1 MADLGN
7 QKIKNTYQFVLQADG
22 SGNVQKLDGT
32 TPSLIFNSPITY
44 NVGTPQAGLV
54 LKSDATGGVSWGA
67 VTFSG
72 DVYISGGSIVGDT
85 IELKPSSGGTLSI
98 PGLSFSAN
106 SNGTI
111 GNAPRNKNVGIG
123 TPTPNEP
130 LTVVGN
136 ISASTNV
143 YSNNLVLKAN
153 AGGTSFGQITP
164 DVNHGTIKFMTKPP
178 GTADNGES
186 LIISQDLIEAKA
198 SPGTGTLVSYMKLQ
212 PADGGQDIISF
223 NDANNDIDFA
233 IKSDN
238 VIAFKLDAAKDMMA
252 FRDYVGIGYSA
263 DKWPTNNG
271 SIAGT
276 PTYQLRVAG
285 KTLLSGLT
293 TPLTVVGDI
302 SATTIIQGSEFNS
315 KSITGYKIN
324 NNKLLWVDG
333 GDTQLGNASFDTD
346 ILGTTINL
354 HSITSGGTMNLSQKL
369 GVSGKTFLGTIDAAG
384 DSYTNDKILVAQSN
398 GEVEY
403 LTTAQLK
410 ADIGDEDYWTAS
422 TTGGHIINSGLT
434 SNVGIGT
441 DKPNEKLTV
450 FGSMSASTSIHSG
463 NWSQSTNYIKYKN
476 DNRIFFPDNDT
487 SSIPNILYGFWG
499 MLDSGVFSW
508 GTGEDMKIYHTG
520 SAGLID
526 NNTGSLTIS
535 SSEIILGDAVS
546 EVEVRDNLKV
556 NDDLTV
562 NNDNLYVHSTN
573 ERVGIKA
580 LNPDALLTVSGDSST
595 GFTAYNLNGGN
606 ATFSNGFTRVRFNN
620 GANTND
626 LSPGDQLQVVDANG
640 DTYIVSV
647 NTVNDG
653 ENIFLAVSFPGETIN
668 ATSFNYNGAPPFSK
682 LFKVYNGVNPSFQV
696 SGDTVMSG
704 TTDLLDIF
712 SRVGMSGTVTSVA
725 ISGTDGIDVDSG
737 SPITDSGT
745 ITLGLSSIDATKIA
759 NGSVTNTE
767 FQYINTLSSNA
778 QTQLDAKLP
787 LAGGTMA
794 GAIAMGTNKITALGE
809 GTDDSD
815 AVTKG
820 YVDTQD
826 IANRYWSATTT
837 GGHIVNSGLT
847 GNVGIGTDTPSALLD
862 VKGTTNITQRLGVS
876 GETAVGG
883 AVHTSTSFVV
893 GNATLTTSELD
904 ISSGNFTLDVE
915 GDITIDANGAD
926 IILSDDGTD
935 FGRFKRDTSDF
946 VIKSETNN
954 KDILFKGQDA
964 GGTITALQLDMSEA
978 GTAIFNHDIV
988 IADDG
993 FIGSASD
1000 TDAIQIEA
1008 DGDVVLSQG
1017 LTVTQITNFLSAA
1030 RLGDATKIQFGAGYD
1045 AELYVSGDDFY
1056 IDQTTSDKDII
1067 FKGTDGASDIT
1078 ALTLDMSEAGKA
1090 IFNAGATFGAE
1101 VAMGTNKITGVGDPT
1116 AAQDV
1121 TTKTYVENNGRYIQ
1135 NTTFSLK
1142 ILSSNNWVGFNAS
1155 TGGLNSS
1162 GFFNT
1167 DTGASSL
1174 VDLYSYYDDNSNVFF
1189 MVPYAGKIQRLV
1201 IQGGFSAGGAVNDNV
1216 EVELAKA
1223 SVSDGGVKGSWSQVT
1238 GFTKTLPDSN
1248 SKRFI
1253 WDAPNLDTSVSQYDV
1268 FLLAFKGEDSI
1279 NNFITASV
1287 IMEFTYTIT

>member
-7 QKIKNTYQFVLQADG
+7 QKIKDTYQFVLQTDPSGNLQNLTGGTPNPLIVNNNLRYLDGNQADG
-22 SGNVQKLDGT
+22 YVLLSDSSGN
-32 TPSLIFNSPITY
+32 
-44 NVGTPQAGLV
+44 A
-54 LKSDATGGVSWGA
+54 SWGPVA
-67 VTFSG
+67 FSG
-72 DVYISGGSIVGDT
+72 DVYVTGGSINSTT
-85 IELKPSSGGTLSI
+85 IQLNVSSGGTVSI
-98 PGLSFSAN
+98 PGLSWSSSTSGHISN
-106 SNGTI
+106 SGLT
-111 GNAPRNKNVGIG
+111 GNVGIG
-123 TPTPNEP
+123 TPTPNKK
-130 LTVVGN
+130 LTVVGD

-153 AGGTSFGQITP
+153 AGGTDYGQITP

-178 GTADNGES
+178 GTVDNGES

-198 SPGTGTLVSYMKLQ
+198 SPATGTLVSYMKLQ
-212 PADGGQDIISF
+212 PVDGGQDIISF
-223 NDANNDIDFA
+223 NDANNDIDFI

-238 VIAFKLDAAKDMMA
+238 QVAFKLDAAKDMMA
-252 FRDYVGIGYSA
+252 FRDYVGISNSS
-263 DKWPTNNG
+263 DKWPTDTG
-271 SIAGT
+271 GLAGT
-276 PTYQLRVAG
+276 PKYQLRVIG
-285 KTLLSGLT
+285 QTLLSGVT
-293 TPLTVVGDI
+293 TPLEVMGNISGTTDLYLGSLTHTASTITAENKLTIKGHSSTNDYLTLENDYIHMFIDGASAFVVQNTPGDGQIILNASSKNMDTKIVTDDGTNAVHVDAALNLVRVRNKAIIGPGTPTDYNQSLYVSGSSLFYSGGTNHTNEGVVAVGNISGTTNLYIDDNMYSGTTNLLDIFASSGITNQDVYWSANTLGISNSGLTGNVGIGTSTPNKKLTVVGDI
-302 SATTIIQGSEFNS
+302 SGTTDLSVNNNITATTI
-315 KSITGYKIN
+315 
-324 NNKLLWVDG
+324 
-333 GDTQLGNASFDTD
+333 
-346 ILGTTINL
+346 
-354 HSITSGGTMNLSQKL
+354 SGATHLY
-369 GVSGKTFLGTIDAAG
+369 AG
-384 DSYTNDKILVAQSN
+384 DIQ
-398 GEVEY
+398 
-403 LTTAQLK
+403 
-410 ADIGDEDYWTAS
+410 
-422 TTGGHIINSGLT
+422 INSSGY
-434 SNVGIGT
+434 VV
-441 DKPNEKLTV
+441 K
-450 FGSMSASTSIHSG
+450 GS
-463 NWSQSTNYIKYKN
+463 
-476 DNRIFFPDNDT
+476 DNRMFFPTTDT
-487 SSIPNILYGFWG
+487 SSVPNLLYGYWG

-508 GTGEDMKIYHTG
+508 GTGEDLKIYHTG
-520 SAGLID
+520 SSGLID

-535 SSEIILGDAVS
+535 SSDIILGDAVS
-546 EVEVRDNLKV
+546 EVEVRDNLTV

-562 NNDNLYVHSTN
+562 HENLKVNTDTLYVDSSN
-573 ERVGIKA
+573 SKVGVKTSV
-580 LNPDALLTVSGDSST
+580 PDANLTVSGIT
-595 GFTAYNLNGGN
+595 GFTAYPMNGGT
-606 ATFSNGFTRVRFNN
+606 AQFSEGFTRVRFAGGTSPYTGN
-620 GANTND
+620 
-626 LSPGDQLQVVDANG
+626 LSGGDQIQVYDGDGNLQTVTVDYVG
-640 DTYIVSV
+640 DSD
-647 NTVNDG
+647 NF
-653 ENIFLAVSFPGETIN
+653 FLTSAFPTTSTA
-668 ATSFNYNGAPPFSK
+668 ATAFNYNGATITQV
-682 LFKVYNGVNPSFQV
+682 KVYKGTDPVFQV
-696 SGDTVMSG
+696 VGESIFSG
-704 TTDLLDIF
+704 TTNLLDIF
-712 SRVGMSGTVTSVA
+712 GQITADVNYWSGN
-725 ISGTDGIDVDSG
+725 TDGSISNTGLTNVSL
-737 SPITDSGT
+737 GT
-745 ITLGLSSIDATKIA
+745 SIA
-759 NGSVTNTE
+759 
-767 FQYINTLSSNA
+767 
-778 QTQLDAKLP
+778 
-787 LAGGTMA
+787 
-794 GAIAMGTNKITALGE
+794 
-809 GTDDSD
+809 
-815 AVTKG
+815 AV
-820 YVDTQD
+820 
-826 IANRYWSATTT
+826 
-837 GGHIVNSGLT
+837 SGLT
-847 GNVGIGTDTPSALLD
+847 VEGNISASTDVYCNKVIGT
-862 VKGTTNITQRLGVS
+862 N
-876 GETAVGG
+876 
-883 AVHTSTSFVV
+883 
-893 GNATLTTSELD
+893 
-904 ISSGNFTLDVE
+904 
-915 GDITIDANGAD
+915 ITIDASGDITLDADGAD
-926 IILSDDGTD
+926 IVLSDGGTD

-954 KDILFKGQDA
+954 KDIIFKGQD
-964 GGTITALQLDMSEA
+964 GGSTIAALTLDMSEA

-988 IADDG
+988 IADDAY
-993 FIGSASD
+993 IGSSSD

-1008 DGDVVLSQG
+1008 DGDIVLSQG

>member
-54 LKSDATGGVSWGA
+54 LKSDANGGVSWGA

-106 SNGTI
+106 SDGTI

-123 TPTPNEP
+123 TPTPNAP
-130 LTVVGN
+130 LTVVG
-136 ISASTNV
+136 
-143 YSNNLVLKAN
+143 
-153 AGGTSFGQITP
+153 G
-164 DVNHGTIKFMTKPP
+164 
-178 GTADNGES
+178 
-186 LIISQDLIEAKA
+186 
-198 SPGTGTLVSYMKLQ
+198 
-212 PADGGQDIISF
+212 
-223 NDANNDIDFA
+223 
-233 IKSDN
+233 
-238 VIAFKLDAAKDMMA
+238 
-252 FRDYVGIGYSA
+252 
-263 DKWPTNNG
+263 
-271 SIAGT
+271 
-276 PTYQLRVAG
+276 
-285 KTLLSGLT
+285 
-293 TPLTVVGDI
+293 I
-302 SATTIIQGSEFNS
+302 SATTLISG
-315 KSITGYKIN
+315 
-324 NNKLLWVDG
+324 
-333 GDTQLGNASFDTD
+333 TQ
-346 ILGTTINL
+346 I
-354 HSITSGGTMNLSQKL
+354 SGGTMNLSQKL

-434 SNVGIGT
+434 TSNVGIGT
-441 DKPNEKLTV
+441 STPNEKLTV
-450 FGSMSASTSIHSG
+450 VGDISGTTVLRIGSNTTHLKVQ
-463 NWSQSTNYIKYKN
+463 SQYIRYVESP
-476 DNRIFFPDNDT
+476 RIFFSSAPNVTPNLLYDNWRLND
-487 SSIPNILYGFWG
+487 SDHLYF
-499 MLDSGVFSW
+499 
-508 GTGEDMKIYHTG
+508 GTGNDLDIYHDG
-520 SAGLID
+520 SQSYID
-526 NNTGSLTIS
+526 NNTGTLNILS
-535 SSEIILGDAVS
+535 SAVKLGDTTS
-546 EVEVRDNLKV
+546 EVTVQDNLV
-556 NDDLTV
+556 VSDDLTV
-562 NNDNLYVHSTN
+562 NTDNLYVHSTN
-573 ERVGIKA
+573 ERVGIKT
-580 LNPDALLTVSGDSST
+580 LNPDAVLTVSGNSST

-606 ATFSNGFTRVRFNN
+606 AQFSNGFTRVRFTN
-620 GANTND
+620 GADTND
-626 LSPGDQLQVVDANG
+626 LSPGDQIQVVDGAG
-640 DTYIVSV
+640 DTFIVNV
-647 NTVNDG
+647 NTVNDSA
-653 ENIFLAVSFPGETIN
+653 NIFLTVSFPGDTIN
-668 ATSFNYNGAPPFSK
+668 ATSFNYNGELGAAK
-682 LFKVYNGVNPSFQV
+682 LFKVYDGTTPTFQV

-745 ITLGLSSIDATKIA
+745 ITLGLSGIDATKIA

-794 GAIAMGTNKITALGE
+794 GAIAMGTNKVTGMGDPTSAQ
-809 GTDDSD
+809 D
-815 AVTKG
+815 ATTKT
-820 YVDTQD
+820 YVDTKVGATD
-826 IANRYWSATTT
+826 YWSATTT

-883 AVHTSTSFVV
+883 AVHSSTSFVV

-1030 RLGDATKIQFGAGYD
+1030 RLDDAVKIQFGSGQD

-1067 FKGTDGASDIT
+1067 FKGTDGVSDIT
-1078 ALTLDMSEAGKA
+1078 ALTLDMSEAGA
-1090 IFNAGATFGAE
+1090 ATFNNKVTVGANP
-1101 VAMGTNKITGVGDPT
+1101 TNNM
-1116 AAQDV
+1116 DV
-1121 TTKTYVENNGRYIQ
+1121 VTKTYFENNGRYIE

-1142 ILSSNNWVGFNAS
+1142 ILSNNNWVGFNRS

-1167 DTGASSL
+1167 DTGASNL
-1174 VDLYSYYDDNSNVFF
+1174 TDLYAYYDDNDNVFF
-1189 MVPYAGKIQRLV
+1189 MVPYAGKIKRLL
-1201 IQGGFSAGGAVNDNV
+1201 IQGGFSAGAAVNDDI
-1216 EVELAKA
+1216 EVQLAKA
-1223 SVSDGGVKGSWSQVT
+1223 TVSDGAVKGSWTQVT

-1248 SKRFI
+1248 SKRFV
-1253 WDAPNLDTSVSQYDV
+1253 WDTCINCGAGGTDVGQFDV
-1268 FLLAFKGEDSI
+1268 FLLAFKGEDSVQ
-1279 NNFITASV
+1279 NFITASV

>member
-164 DVNHGTIKFMTKPP
+164 DVNQGTIKFMTKPP
-178 GTADNGES
+178 GTVDNGES

-198 SPGTGTLVSYMKLQ
+198 SPATGTLVSYMKLQ
-212 PADGGQDIISF
+212 PVDGGQDIISF

-315 KSITGYKIN
+315 TSITGYKIN

-487 SSIPNILYGFWG
+487 SSIPNLLYGFWG

-508 GTGEDMKIYHTG
+508 GSDEDMKIYHTG

-580 LNPDALLTVSGDSST
+580 LNPDALLTVSGNSST

-606 ATFSNGFTRVRFNN
+606 AQFSNGFTRVRFTN

-626 LSPGDQLQVVDANG
+626 LSPGDQIQVVDGGG

-647 NTVNDG
+647 NTVNDA
-653 ENIFLAVSFPGETIN
+653 ENIFLTVNFPGSTIN
-668 ATSFNYNGAPPFSK
+668 ATSFNYNGVPPFSK

-745 ITLGLSSIDATKIA
+745 ITLGLSNVDVTKIA
-759 NGSVTNTE
+759 NGTVTNTE

-778 QTQLDAKLP
+778 QTQLNARLP
-787 LAGGTMA
+787 LAGGTMTGDLSLGDNQINELA
-794 GAIAMGTNKITALGE
+794 EPALTN
-809 GTDDSD
+809 D
-815 AVTKG
+815 AATKG
-820 YVDTQD
+820 YVDTQVGATD
-826 IANRYWSATTT
+826 YWSATTT

-862 VKGTTNITQRLGVS
+862 VQGTIKTN
-876 GETAVGG
+876 
-883 AVHTSTSFVV
+883 TSFVV

-915 GDITIDANGAD
+915 GDITLDANGAD
-926 IILSDDGTD
+926 IILSDNGTD

-954 KDILFKGQDA
+954 KDILFKGQDG

-978 GTAIFNHDIV
+978 GAAIFNDKITAGANPV
-988 IADDG
+988 N
-993 FIGSASD
+993 
-1000 TDAIQIEA
+1000 EM
-1008 DGDVVLSQG
+1008 DVVTKNY
-1017 LTVTQITNFLSAA
+1017 LTGGTIYSTQIITFLGNQNASPNKQAWTTVSPN
-1030 RLGDATKIQFGAGYD
+1030 GISNHGWTKNLF
-1045 AELYVSGDDFY
+1045 
-1056 IDQTTSDKDII
+1056 SD
-1067 FKGTDGASDIT
+1067 T
-1078 ALTLDMSEAGKA
+1078 ALTTD
-1090 IFNAGATFGAE
+1090 ATSTSIGS
-1101 VAMGTNKITGVGDPT
+1101 VAYI
-1116 AAQDV
+1116 
-1121 TTKTYVENNGRYIQ
+1121 GR
-1135 NTTFSLK
+1135 T
-1142 ILSSNNWVGFNAS
+1142 
-1155 TGGLNSS
+1155 
-1162 GFFNT
+1162 
-1167 DTGASSL
+1167 
-1174 VDLYSYYDDNSNVFF
+1174 
-1189 MVPYAGKIQRLV
+1189 
-1201 IQGGFSAGGAVNDNV
+1201 
-1216 EVELAKA
+1216 
-1223 SVSDGGVKGSWSQVT
+1223 
-1238 GFTKTLPDSN
+1238 DSN
-1248 SKRFI
+1248 SGIIVPDSAILVGFRAYGRNASGDRAWQVGLFCGKPTYGSTSTFQPTTGMTLEAYAEATSTGSFTNRPNQAVDLTRSHVLAPGDVI
-1253 WDAPNLDTSVSQYDV
+1253 WPAIKATTAADNLPVSFSVV
-1268 FLLAFKGEDSI
+1268 LKVP
-1279 NNFITASV
+1279 IT
-1287 IMEFTYTIT
+1287 T

>member
-7 QKIKNTYQFVLQADG
+7 QKIKDTYQFVLQTDPSGNLQNLTGGTPNPLIVNNNLRYLDGNQADG
-22 SGNVQKLDGT
+22 YVLLSDSSGN
-32 TPSLIFNSPITY
+32 
-44 NVGTPQAGLV
+44 A
-54 LKSDATGGVSWGA
+54 SWGPVA
-67 VTFSG
+67 FSG
-72 DVYISGGSIVGDT
+72 DVYVTGGSINSTT
-85 IELKPSSGGTLSI
+85 IQLNVSSGGTVSI
-98 PGLSFSAN
+98 PGLSWSSSTSGHISN
-106 SNGTI
+106 SGLT
-111 GNAPRNKNVGIG
+111 GNVGIG
-123 TPTPNEP
+123 TPTPNKK
-130 LTVVGN
+130 LTVVGD

-153 AGGTSFGQITP
+153 AGGTDYGQITP

-178 GTADNGES
+178 GTVDNGES

-198 SPGTGTLVSYMKLQ
+198 SPATGTLVSYMKLQ
-212 PADGGQDIISF
+212 PVDGGQDIISF
-223 NDANNDIDFA
+223 NDANNDIDFI

-238 VIAFKLDAAKDMMA
+238 QVAFKLDAAKDMMA
-252 FRDYVGIGYSA
+252 FRDYVGISNSS
-263 DKWPTNNG
+263 DKWPTDTG
-271 SIAGT
+271 GLAGT
-276 PTYQLRVAG
+276 PKYQLRVIG
-285 KTLLSGLT
+285 QTLLSGVT
-293 TPLTVVGDI
+293 TPLEVMGNISGTTDLYLGSLTHTASTITAENKLTIKGHSSTNDYLTLENDYIHMFIDGASAFVVQNTPGDGQIILNASSKNMDTKIVTDDGTNAVHVDAGLNLVRVRNKAIIGPGTPTDYNQSLYVSGSSLFYSGGTNHTNEGVVAVGNISGTTNLYIDDNMYSGTTNLLDIFASSAITNQDVYWSANTLGISNSGLTGNVGIGTSTPNKKLTVVGDI
-302 SATTIIQGSEFNS
+302 SGTTDLSVNNNITATTI
-315 KSITGYKIN
+315 
-324 NNKLLWVDG
+324 
-333 GDTQLGNASFDTD
+333 
-346 ILGTTINL
+346 
-354 HSITSGGTMNLSQKL
+354 SGATHLY
-369 GVSGKTFLGTIDAAG
+369 AG
-384 DSYTNDKILVAQSN
+384 DIQ
-398 GEVEY
+398 
-403 LTTAQLK
+403 
-410 ADIGDEDYWTAS
+410 
-422 TTGGHIINSGLT
+422 INSSGY
-434 SNVGIGT
+434 VV
-441 DKPNEKLTV
+441 K
-450 FGSMSASTSIHSG
+450 GS
-463 NWSQSTNYIKYKN
+463 
-476 DNRIFFPDNDT
+476 DNRMFFPTTDT
-487 SSIPNILYGFWG
+487 SSVPNLLYGYWG

-508 GTGEDMKIYHTG
+508 GTGEDLKIYHTG
-520 SAGLID
+520 SSGLID

-535 SSEIILGDAVS
+535 SSDIILGDAVS
-546 EVEVRDNLKV
+546 EVEVRDNLTV

-562 NNDNLYVHSTN
+562 HENLKVNTDTLYVDSSN
-573 ERVGIKA
+573 SKVGVKTSV
-580 LNPDALLTVSGDSST
+580 PDANLTVSGIT
-595 GFTAYNLNGGN
+595 GFTAYPMNGGT
-606 ATFSNGFTRVRFNN
+606 AQFSEGFTRVRFAGGTSPYTGN
-620 GANTND
+620 
-626 LSPGDQLQVVDANG
+626 LSGGDQIQVYDGDGNLQTVTVDYVG
-640 DTYIVSV
+640 DSD
-647 NTVNDG
+647 NF
-653 ENIFLAVSFPGETIN
+653 FLTSAFPTTSTA
-668 ATSFNYNGAPPFSK
+668 ATAFNYNGATITQV
-682 LFKVYNGVNPSFQV
+682 KVYKGTDPVFQV
-696 SGDTVMSG
+696 VGESIFSG
-704 TTDLLDIF
+704 TTNLLDIF
-712 SRVGMSGTVTSVA
+712 GQITADVNYWSGN
-725 ISGTDGIDVDSG
+725 TDGSISNTGLTNVSL
-737 SPITDSGT
+737 GT
-745 ITLGLSSIDATKIA
+745 SIA
-759 NGSVTNTE
+759 
-767 FQYINTLSSNA
+767 
-778 QTQLDAKLP
+778 
-787 LAGGTMA
+787 
-794 GAIAMGTNKITALGE
+794 
-809 GTDDSD
+809 
-815 AVTKG
+815 AV
-820 YVDTQD
+820 
-826 IANRYWSATTT
+826 
-837 GGHIVNSGLT
+837 SGLT
-847 GNVGIGTDTPSALLD
+847 VEGNISASTDVYCNKVIGT
-862 VKGTTNITQRLGVS
+862 N
-876 GETAVGG
+876 
-883 AVHTSTSFVV
+883 
-893 GNATLTTSELD
+893 
-904 ISSGNFTLDVE
+904 
-915 GDITIDANGAD
+915 ITIDASGDITLDADGAD
-926 IILSDDGTD
+926 IVLSDGGTD

-954 KDILFKGQDA
+954 KDIIFKGQD
-964 GGTITALQLDMSEA
+964 GGSTIAALTLDMSEA

-988 IADDG
+988 IADDAY
-993 FIGSASD
+993 IGSSSD

-1008 DGDVVLSQG
+1008 DGDIVLSQG